1 MAPHSSLPD
10 YLAPLRDALIQ
21 ARRSRVPV
29 DPRAL
34 PVPQSDA
41 DAYAVQHAIAA
52 AFDWFAAP
60 AKAWK
65 VGAASRTATPSAA
78 PLPANAVLDS
88 VATFARG
95 TFNRILIEGEIAFR
109 LRAPLRAEVPDDAL
123 DAVSASIGDLV
134 VTIEVVDPR
143 YSDLDA
149 ADPAQRLADQLLNGA
164 LVVGSGV
171 PWRGSLDWTAQV
183 AIVRQNGKVVRQT
196 RGGHPLGDLLF
207 LVEWLA
213 GHAQQ
218 RGPSLPAGTIIS
230 AGTWTGVF
238 EAAAGDTIDVEF
250 PGIGR
255 ASARF
260 E

>member
-1 MAPHSSLPD
+1 MAPRSSLPN
-10 YLAPLRDALIQ
+10 YLAPLRDALIE
-21 ARRSRVPV
+21 ARRSHTTV

-41 DAYAVQHAIAA
+41 DAYAVQDAVAD
-52 AFDWFAAP
+52 AFDWFGAP

-78 PLPANAVLDS
+78 PLPAHSVVDS
-88 VATFARG
+88 PATFARS

-109 LRAPLRAEVPDDAL
+109 LRAPLRAEVPDHVL

-149 ADPAQRLADQLLNGA
+149 AAPALRLADQGLNGA

-171 PWRGSLDWTAQV
+171 PWRGSLDWSAQV
-183 AIVRQNGKVVRQT
+183 AILRQNGNVVRQT

-218 RGPSLPAGTIIS
+218 RGPSLPAGTIIT

-238 EAAAGDTIDVEF
+238 EAAAGDTIEAEF
-250 PGIGR
+250 PGVGR

-260 E
+260 G